1 MTLLRLVFIG
11 FLVLFFSSSIGAQNS
26 SQLEVGDSYDR
37 YRTLET
43 TLSSTLP
50 DLKAACENLL
60 KDLKDGTIESSLD
73 SVKTQR
79 EALENLEAK
88 LKQDESFNI
97 IEDSLERIQGAL
109 GRAENALEKKKIAMA
124 KLALQKTVLYT
135 KILLESPVLKM
146 TQTQIDLQEASIRI
160 RNKDYNASAA
170 YINSALGRIGGMQI
184 EGDPALQQQMNQIK
198 SDLALLHQQT
208 ILGQAQ
214 EEEAAHSIWKRMQ
227 DAQWNSMGNYYN
239 LWSQTYHPWDQ

>member
-1 MTLLRLVFIG
+1 MTLLRVVFIS
-11 FLVLFFSSSIGAQNS
+11 FLVLILSPSLKAQNS

-50 DLKAACENLL
+50 DLKAACENML

-73 SVKTQR
+73 SVKAQR
-79 EALENLEAK
+79 DTLEALETK
-88 LKQDESFNI
+88 LKQDESFSI

-109 GRAENALEKKKIAMA
+109 GRAENALEKRKLSMA
-124 KLALQKTVLYT
+124 KMALQKTVLYT

-146 TQTQIDLQEASIRI
+146 TQTQIDLNEASVRI

-170 YINSALGRIGGMQI
+170 YINSALGRIAGIQI
-184 EGDPALQQQMNQIK
+184 EGDPVLQQQMNNIK
-198 SDLALLHQQT
+198 TDLALLHQQT